1 MLGSCFAQES
11 TTICRSSPTR
21 SATGTPVTRI
31 ERHLFFRILG
41 GYALFTSALV
51 LFFIIL
57 HYVEY
62 ADDFMSRG
70 AQMREVFLVYYP
82 AYVPEI
88 IRLISPLSLFLSALY
103 LTARMALQLQFTALH
118 VAGVS
123 NLRLLLPYGAAGV
136 LVTGALFW
144 VGGFVAPVT
153 QRTVLKWDA
162 QYLHD
167 EKAEP
172 RTSDLFRQNAEDSY
186 LTVGYYDPEAQTGY
200 RVALVR
206 FEGSRVVHR
215 MDVAR
220 MIFLPE
226 TGGWRLEDGMER
238 TLSSQGLDVRTMVF
252 QRDTTLNVGPAQLA
266 QTARDVEAMTIP
278 EARVYLEALSRTGT
292 KASGAPWVHYHAKY
306 AYPVAHLILALL
318 ALPVA
323 VHRRRAGMAFPMAT
337 GLFLAFVYL
346 SLQKLTEPFGF
357 IGMLSP
363 VWTVWLPHLL
373 FGMFT
378 LLLPFLLRSR

>member
-1 MLGSCFAQES
+1 M
-11 TTICRSSPTR
+11 
-21 SATGTPVTRI
+21 TRI

-70 AQMREVFLVYYP
+70 AQMRDVFLVYYP

-88 IRLISPLSLFLSALY
+88 VRLISPLSLFLSALY
-103 LTARMALQLQFTALH
+103 LTAKMAMQLQFTALH
-118 VAGVS
+118 AAGVS
-123 NLRLLLPYGAAGV
+123 NVRLLLPYSLAGV
-136 LVTGALFW
+136 LVTVLLFW
-144 VGGFVAPVT
+144 VGGFLAPVT

-167 EKAEP
+167 DQAEP
-172 RTSDLFRQNAEDSY
+172 QTSDLFRQNAEDSY
-186 LTVGYYDPEAQTGY
+186 LSVGYYDPEAQTGY
-200 RVALVR
+200 RVSLVR
-206 FEGSRVVHR
+206 FEGARVVHR
-215 MDVAR
+215 VDVAR
-220 MIFLPE
+220 MIFLPD

-238 TLSSQGLDVRTMVF
+238 RLSAEGLDVRTMLF

-278 EARVYLEALSRTGT
+278 EARVYLEALLRTGT
-292 KASGAPWVHYHAKY
+292 RASGAPWVHYHAKY
-306 AYPVAHLILALL
+306 AYPVAHLLLALL
-318 ALPVA
+318 AIPVA
-323 VHRRRAGMAFPMAT
+323 VHRRRAGMAVPMAT

-346 SLQKLTEPFGF
+346 ALQKLTEPFGY
-357 IGMLSP
+357 IGALSP
-363 VWTVWLPHLL
+363 VWTAWLPHLL
-373 FGMFT
+373 FGLFT
-378 LLLPFLLRSR
+378 ALLPFVIRSK

>member
-1 MLGSCFAQES
+1 MLGSMSSLES

-82 AYVPEI
+82 AYIPEI
-88 IRLISPLSLFLSALY
+88 VRLISPLSLFLSALY
-103 LTARMALQLQFTALH
+103 LTARMAMQLQFMALH
-118 VAGVS
+118 AAGVS
-123 NLRLLLPYGAAGV
+123 TLRLLLPYALAGLLVAGV
-136 LVTGALFW
+136 LFW
-144 VGGFVAPVT
+144 VGGFLAPVT

-162 QYLHD
+162 QYLRD

-172 RTSDLFRQNAEDSY
+172 QTSDLFRQHAEDSY

-200 RVALVR
+200 RISLIR
-206 FEGSRVVHR
+206 FDGAQIVHR
-215 MDVAR
+215 VDVSR
-220 MIFLPE
+220 MVFLSE
-226 TGGWRLEDGMER
+226 TGNWRLEDGVER
-238 TLSSQGLDVRTMVF
+238 TLTAEGLDVRTMIF
-252 QRDTTLNVGPAQLA
+252 QRDTTLNLGPAQLA

-278 EARVYLEALSRTGT
+278 EARVYLEALLRTGT
-292 KASGAPWVHYHAKY
+292 RASGAPWVHYHVKY
-306 AYPVAHLILALL
+306 AYPVAHLLLALL
-318 ALPVA
+318 AVPVA
-323 VHRRRAGMAFPMAT
+323 VHRRRSGMAVPMAT
-337 GLFLAFVYL
+337 GLFLAFAYL
-346 SLQKLTEPFGF
+346 ALQKLIEPFGY
-357 IGMLSP
+357 IGVLAP
-363 VWTVWLPHLL
+363 AWTAWLPHLL
-373 FGMFT
+373 FASFT
-378 LLLPFLLRSR
+378 ALLPVLLRTK